1 MKQLSSRVFITNTNL
16 YRCMVLRTSRWEAG
30 IVNHSCLVFS
40 FHFLGF
46 TFHNADIFA
55 SCWMDSGKES
65 SSSWNSDKITGRR
78 SAFVTRRKRRKE
90 KGKKKKEIRKSTQ
103 REWAIRIFL
112 MKRKKL
118 VCEKKLQKCYTLP
131 SKNVCFVSKIFP
143 ANLKLRRK
151 YINIQRRNYFWIT
164 ENSLHQYHL
173 FDNLFQIFS
182 NWIRHV
188 RAIIT
193 THFLSDYYPL
203 LNWRT

>member
-16 YRCMVLRTSRWEAG
+16 YRCMVLKTSRWEAG

-112 MKRKKL
+112 MKKTCLRKKTSN
-118 VCEKKLQKCYTLP
+118 CCTLP
-131 SKNVCFVSKIFP
+131 SKNVCFVSKIFS

-151 YINIQRRNYFWIT
+151 YTNI
-164 ENSLHQYHL
+164 
-173 FDNLFQIFS
+173 
-182 NWIRHV
+182 
-188 RAIIT
+188 
-193 THFLSDYYPL
+193 
-203 LNWRT
+203 

>member
-1 MKQLSSRVFITNTNL
+1 MNL
-16 YRCMVLRTSRWEAG
+16 YRCMVLRTSRGEAG

-103 REWAIRIFL
+103 REWTIFFNEACL
-112 MKRKKL
+112 WKKTSNCCTVPSRSILHLKYLIFKIKKKYTNIQRKNHFWITD
-118 VCEKKLQKCYTLP
+118 Y
-131 SKNVCFVSKIFP
+131 SS
-143 ANLKLRRK
+143 
-151 YINIQRRNYFWIT
+151 YINIVCLTMCFIYFQ
-164 ENSLHQYHL
+164 NKQFCLL
-173 FDNLFQIFS
+173 FPFD
-182 NWIRHV
+182 
-188 RAIIT
+188 
-193 THFLSDYYPL
+193 
-203 LNWRT
+203 

>member
-1 MKQLSSRVFITNTNL
+1 MNL
-16 YRCMVLRTSRWEAG
+16 YRCMVLRTSRGEAG

-103 REWAIRIFL
+103 REWTIFFNEACL
-112 MKRKKL
+112 RKKKIQIA
-118 VCEKKLQKCYTLP
+118 VQFRPEVSFISNIFKIKKKYT
-131 SKNVCFVSKIFP
+131 
-143 ANLKLRRK
+143 
-151 YINIQRRNYFWIT
+151 NIQRKNHFWIT
-164 ENSLHQYHL
+164 DYSSHINIVCLT
-173 FDNLFQIFS
+173 IF
-182 NWIRHV
+182 
-188 RAIIT
+188 
-193 THFLSDYYPL
+193 PK
-203 LNWRT
+203 

>member
-112 MKRKKL
+112 MKKNLFAKKNFKLLYTSAQKCMLRFKNILCKFEIKKKIYKYTKKKL
-118 VCEKKLQKCYTLP
+118 FLKK
-131 SKNVCFVSKIFP
+131 
-143 ANLKLRRK
+143 
-151 YINIQRRNYFWIT
+151 
-164 ENSLHQYHL
+164 
-173 FDNLFQIFS
+173 
-182 NWIRHV
+182 
-188 RAIIT
+188 
-193 THFLSDYYPL
+193 
-203 LNWRT
+203 

>member
-16 YRCMVLRTSRWEAG
+16 YQCMVLRTSRREAG

-90 KGKKKKEIRKSTQ
+90 KGKKEKEIRKSTQ
-103 REWAIRIFL
+103 REWTIRIFFNEACL
-112 MKRKKL
+112 RKKTSIY
-118 VCEKKLQKCYTLP
+118 CT
-131 SKNVCFVSKIFP
+131 VSSRNMLHF
-143 ANLKLRRK
+143 K
-151 YINIQRRNYFWIT
+151 YILCKFKIKKKYTNIQRRNYF
-164 ENSLHQYHL
+164 
-173 FDNLFQIFS
+173 
-182 NWIRHV
+182 
-188 RAIIT
+188 
-193 THFLSDYYPL
+193 
-203 LNWRT
+203 